1 MVKDLKLFLKARR
14 MPLSPPYS
22 TQLLGVLATEFSKER
37 KIKGIQIGKEEDLF
51 ADMILHI
58 KIQDSTKKL
67 LELINEFSKVS
78 GYKVS
83 TQKTVVFVYMNN

>member
-58 KIQDSTKKL
+58 KIQDSTKK
-67 LELINEFSKVS
+67 
-78 GYKVS
+78 
-83 TQKTVVFVYMNN
+83 TVRANK

>member
-1 MVKDLKLFLKARR
+1 MVKDLKLFLKSRR

-22 TQLLGVLATEFSKER
+22 TQLLGVLAAEFSKER

-83 TQKTVVFVYMNN
+83 TQNTVVFVYMNN

>member
-1 MVKDLKLFLKARR
+1 MVKDLKLFLKSRR

-83 TQKTVVFVYMNN
+83 TQNTVVFVYMNN